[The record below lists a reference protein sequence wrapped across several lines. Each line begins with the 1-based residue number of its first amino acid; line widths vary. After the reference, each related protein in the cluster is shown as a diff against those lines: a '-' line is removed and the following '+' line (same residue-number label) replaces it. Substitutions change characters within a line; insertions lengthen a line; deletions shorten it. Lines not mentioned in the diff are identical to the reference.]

1 MRLQE
6 RLSLCA
12 KEHALLALSGTH
24 SSSAQ
29 KKLLEFLCNPKTS
42 EAQRISTSAAAD
54 PWGAAA
60 GTCRATRTS
69 SLQVQRDRR
78 SVCAGFSCSSRSSP
92 VSYLPMVTQLQHEKY
107 WMFLTELNW
116 ESFGERYLLGW
127 RREPGWEG
135 TSDFSGRCFIAI

>member
-24 SSSAQ
+24 SS
-29 KKLLEFLCNPKTS
+29 LL
-42 EAQRISTSAAAD
+42 
-54 PWGAAA
+54 
-60 GTCRATRTS
+60 
-69 SLQVQRDRR
+69 RR
-78 SVCAGFSCSSRSSP
+78 SCWCFSATPRHPKPRGSPFLQQLIRGELQLGLAELQGWAPCRSRGTGLACMLASLAVP
-92 VSYLPMVTQLQHEKY
+92 GPALWVIFPWWQLQHEKY
-107 WMFLTELNW
+107 WMFLTELNR
-116 ESFGERYLLGW
+116 EPFGERYLLGW